1 MLISEKWKL
10 PGYLLLITGA
20 LLSILYLLFNF
31 RFEIPVLALFSSY
44 AETKVFTVFKTNFAD
59 ETIMLS
65 FLTGLGLV
73 IFSKEKEETDQIK
86 RIRVNSLIKTVIV
99 YFFFL
104 LFSILFVY
112 GGGFMALLILNLFL
126 PFIIYLFF
134 FLAMKNKE
142 IRNTSGPFSSHK
154 TP

>member
-10 PGYLLLITGA
+10 PGYLLVISGA
-20 LLSILYLLFNF
+20 LLSVLYFVLNF
-31 RFEIPVLALFSSY
+31 RFEMPVLALFSSY

-65 FLTGLGLV
+65 LLGGLGLIV
-73 IFSKEKEETDQIK
+73 FSKEKDETDQIK

-104 LFSILFVY
+104 LFSILFIY
-112 GGGFMALLILNLFL
+112 GGGFMALLILNIFL
-126 PFIIYLFF
+126 PFILYLFF
-134 FLAMKNKE
+134 FHVMKNKLT
-142 IRNTSGPFSSHK
+142 RNDSEPFSSHK